1 MTSRKEQQ
9 AELLIEFGD
18 LIAPMEELV
27 NYPDQQNAQTRA
39 KASAKFTH
47 DRHNFQL
54 LLNAF
59 TEGEPGHN
67 YTIENLQITKHLNG
81 FTNAMVSFRDDTEKL
96 RDQLL
101 KLRKPVIRNIL
112 AIPCELDSEVLEAGS
127 PFTAF
132 VKIRS
137 ICETASQQLVFVD
150 PYMGQGTVRRYFHG
164 IPEQVTVSV
173 ITKQLSGDEFRDFL
187 DVSKLFADE
196 RGPSRYCLMYH
207 PDLHDRYLKCD
218 ETVYHL
224 GGSLKDAGRKSGYTV
239 SKIRVASHGQTEVLK
254 LLGESTEQFGPN
266 KPQHPIA

>member
-9 AELLIEFGD
+9 AELLIKFGD

-39 KASAKFTH
+39 KASAMFAH
-47 DRHNFQL
+47 DRENFQH
-54 LLNAF
+54 LLNDF
-59 TEGEPGHN
+59 TRGEPGHN
-67 YTIENLQITKHLNG
+67 YTVESSQISGSLNR
-81 FTNAMVSFRDDTEKL
+81 FTNQILSFRDDTEKL
-96 RDQLL
+96 CKELL
-101 KLRKPVIRNIL
+101 DLRNAVVRSIL
-112 AIPCELDSEVLEAGS
+112 AIPCEIDSEVLEAGS
-127 PFTAF
+127 PFSAF

-164 IPEQVTVSV
+164 ISEQVTLTV
-173 ITKQLSGDEFRDFL
+173 ITKQRSGDEFRDFL

-196 RGPSRYCLMYH
+196 RGQSRYCLMYH

-224 GGSLKDAGRKSGYTV
+224 GGSLKDAGRKSDYTV
-239 SKIRVASHGQTEVLK
+239 SKIRIASDGETEVLE

-266 KPQHPIA
+266 KSNHPTA

>member
-9 AELLIEFGD
+9 AELLIKFGD

-27 NYPDQQNAQTRA
+27 NYPDQQNEQTRA
-39 KASAKFTH
+39 KASAKFAH
-47 DRHNFQL
+47 DRESFQR

-59 TEGEPGHN
+59 TQGEPGHN
-67 YTIENLQITKHLNG
+67 YTVESSHITKRLNG
-81 FTNAMVSFRDDTEKL
+81 FTNQMVSYRDDTEKL

-101 KLRKPVIRNIL
+101 GLRNTVIINIL
-112 AIPCELDSEVLEAGS
+112 AIPCELNSEVLEAGS

-137 ICETASQQLVFVD
+137 ICETASEQLVFVD

-164 IPEQVTVSV
+164 IPEQVTLTV
-173 ITKQLSGDEFRDFL
+173 ITKQRSGDEFRDFL

-218 ETVYHL
+218 ESVYHL

-239 SKIRVASHGQTEVLK
+239 SKITVASDGETEVLK

-266 KPQHPIA
+266 RSNHPTA